1 MKNGWLRWILPALL
15 VSALFFGC
23 GRKPGEKLY
32 QEALTEWSKGKLIRA
47 RTLLEKSIQRR
58 AGSAENAEAYN
69 RLGVLLWEMDNPQE
83 AADAFT
89 ESCRLDAGQYN
100 ALCNLGVA
108 LSAQNDFD
116 AAERIFRE
124 AALIRPDDPR
134 PPAFAGVIY
143 TKNQR
148 WSEAA
153 RNLTLALGKTPND
166 PQMQTA
172 LALTELHTL
181 GADAALKRLQNVI
194 RQNPDYAPALFNT
207 AAIYRYWVNNSTEA
221 KRWFERYLSK
231 TSSDKAFIAQARA
244 EIQALSGESAGEK
257 LAFTPPKSRNRAN
270 ADTNFQKALAYH
282 KKNDFDNAARWY
294 IKAVEADDT
303 YEQAFYNLGLTYYS
317 VNRLE
322 IAGDAFNRAVQLNPA
337 FTAARYN
344 SALVAYRL
352 GDRNRALR
360 ELEIVLSQQPAYQ
373 PAIDLKARIKKE

>member
-1 MKNGWLRWILPALL
+1 MRNGWLRWILPALL

-23 GRKPGEKLY
+23 SRKPGEKLY
-32 QEALTEWSKGKLIRA
+32 QEALVEWNKGKLVRA

-69 RLGVLLWEMDNPQE
+69 RLGVLLWEMDKPQE

-89 ESCRLDAGQYN
+89 ESCRLDAGQYDV
-100 ALCNLGVA
+100 LCNLGVA
-108 LSAQNDFD
+108 LSAQNEFQ
-116 AAERIFRE
+116 AAERTFRE
-124 AALIRPDDPR
+124 AALMQSGDPR
-134 PPAFAGVIY
+134 PLAFAGVIY
-143 TKNQR
+143 TRNQR
-148 WSEAA
+148 WEDAA
-153 RNLTLALGKTPND
+153 RNLNLALEKTPDD

-172 LALTELHTL
+172 MALTELHTA
-181 GADAALKRLQNVI
+181 GADTALKRLQTVI
-194 RQNPDYAPALFNT
+194 KQNPDYAPALFNT
-207 AAIYRYWVNNSTEA
+207 ASIYRYWVKNPAEA

-231 TSSDKAFIAQARA
+231 TSGDNPFTAQARA
-244 EIQALSGESAGEK
+244 ELQALSSGNTGEK
-257 LAFTPPKSRNRAN
+257 LAFTPPRSPNRTI
-270 ADTNFQKALAYH
+270 ADANFQKALTYH

-322 IAGDAFNRAVQLNPA
+322 LAGDAFNRAVQINPA

-352 GDRNRALR
+352 GDNDRALR

-373 PAIDLKARIKKE
+373 PAIDLKARVRK